1 MNTDLFTDKEK
12 EIFDN
17 LKMVLDPEIGISIV
31 DLGLIYDVKL
41 EGTTAFVNMTYTSMA
56 CPAGP
61 QMKEEV
67 EYYALRIDGVESVV
81 VQIVWV
87 PKWDPKIMA
96 SDEAKDI
103 LGIL

>member
-1 MNTDLFTDKEK
+1 MNTDLFTDKER
-12 EIFDN
+12 EIYDN

-31 DLGLIYDVKL
+31 DLGLIYDVKM
-41 EGTTAFVNMTYTSMA
+41 EGTTCFVNMTYTSMA

-67 EYYALRIDGVESVV
+67 ELYALRVDNVESVV

-96 SDEAKDI
+96 SDEAKDF